1 MLIVIFVVKLIFV
14 IKIKEKFINKSVI
27 LKSKMFDLDSGLEEL
42 MEINVFYL
50 NIFLF
55 GFIYF

>member
-1 MLIVIFVVKLIFV
+1 
-14 IKIKEKFINKSVI
+14 
-27 LKSKMFDLDSGLEEL
+27 MFDLDSGLEEL